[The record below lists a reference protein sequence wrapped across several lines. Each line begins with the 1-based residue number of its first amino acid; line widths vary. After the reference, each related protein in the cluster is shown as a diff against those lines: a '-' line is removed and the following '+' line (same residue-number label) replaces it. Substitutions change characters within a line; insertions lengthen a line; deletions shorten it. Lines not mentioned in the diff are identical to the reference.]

1 MVRAHPGN
9 AANEEQTPGRGI
21 FFRFTGVSIVLQI
34 CNRRAAGR
42 LMRRVVEAAALPL
55 PCGAPFPGPGPR
67 DTSQPAPALS
77 LEEWCEFHE
86 LLVPHGVFPLL

>member
-1 MVRAHPGN
+1 
-9 AANEEQTPGRGI
+9 
-21 FFRFTGVSIVLQI
+21 
-34 CNRRAAGR
+34 
-42 LMRRVVEAAALPL
+42 MRRVVEAAALPL